1 MHEPFTPKPG
11 QIDYTNIRRAP
22 VINCVVRNGD
32 KILIVKRN
40 AESKFYPSYWNGISG
55 FLDDDKTPSERA
67 KIEIRE
73 ETGIGEED
81 IVSVREGETFE
92 QEESKYDKTWIIHP
106 VLVDVSTSEVALDW
120 EAEACEWV
128 SPEEVSKF
136 NFIPGFDRVLRA
148 LL

>member
-32 KILIVKRN
+32 KILIVKRS

-73 ETGIGEED
+73 ETGIGEE
-81 IVSVREGETFE
+81 
-92 QEESKYDKTWIIHP
+92 DKTWIIHP